1 MRQFGQRALT
11 RGLVGSS
18 HWEIPEAVDS
28 KTGETSTKNKSAE
41 ERVQA
46 MADRAGGFPSCLDPD
61 ALVEFI
67 RSSEVMTTDTTGE
80 EGDRHM
86 WSEYLLM
93 FPPCFFLS

>member
-1 MRQFGQRALT
+1 M
-11 RGLVGSS
+11 
-18 HWEIPEAVDS
+18 DS